1 MRKKY
6 MIIYF
11 ISIIGYSQNFNPNSI
26 AKESIQ
32 QLQEQQQI
40 LKKNGNQ
47 NEIINAYTTYIGIE
61 KSKLNVNTI
70 VRNLNTDV
78 KEFELFKIRKKQSKT
93 LKEENG
99 IYTTKIKLEQVTFLN
114 KNNFKLF
121 YDTFSFENQF
131 DYSIENYFEKKKIQ
145 L

>member
-1 MRKKY
+1 

-11 ISIIGYSQNFNPNSI
+11 ISIIGYSQNFNPKSI

-70 VRNLNTDV
+70 VRNLNNDV

-93 LKEENG
+93 QEEKNG
-99 IYTTKIKLEQVTFLN
+99 IYTTKIKLEQIAFLN

-131 DYSIENYFEKKKIQ
+131 DYSIENYFAKKKTQ